1 MTGLKDK
8 GLYMRSANLAKLE
21 SLSEEQA
28 DQSRIDVEV
37 LRIEVQ
43 QLDLQHRNL
52 KCINEEYQTS
62 LVGSASVAPQM
73 LAHRRAFVTQ
83 LSRRLDVLKTE
94 CQRQSELLEDK
105 KEIHQQHAAQT
116 AAIGSMVETE
126 RESEDYLSMR
136 HEQREQDESGASI
149 RQFQLS
155 EEGSDSE

>member
-28 DQSRIDVEV
+28 EQSRIDAEI
-37 LRIEVQ
+37 LRNEVQ

-62 LVGSASVAPQM
+62 VVGSGSIAPQM

-94 CQRQSELLEDK
+94 CQRQGELLEDK
-105 KEIHQQHAAQT
+105 QEIHQQHAAQT
-116 AAIGSMVETE
+116 AAIGSMVEKE
-126 RESEDYLSMR
+126 RDSEHYLAMR
-136 HEQREQDESGASI
+136 HEQLQQDESGASV
-149 RQFQLS
+149 RQYQLS
-155 EEGSDSE
+155 EADSNNE

>member
-28 DQSRIDVEV
+28 DQSRIDAEI
-37 LRIEVQ
+37 LRNEVQ

-52 KCINEEYQTS
+52 TCINQEYQSS
-62 LVGSASVAPQM
+62 LVGSDSVAPQM

-94 CQRQSELLEDK
+94 CQRQGELLEDK
-105 KEIHQQHAAQT
+105 KVVHQQHAAQT
-116 AAIGSMVETE
+116 AAIGSMVEKE
-126 RESEDYLSMR
+126 RENELYLAMR
-136 HEQREQDESGASI
+136 LEQREQDESGASI

-155 EEGSDSE
+155 EEGSNNE